1 VPREPEYLS
10 IATALRAEVLDGMYD
25 DEGSLPGNAAI
36 AQRFDVNLKTAGRAI
51 QHLVA
56 QGLLIARPGLRPVV
70 APPEQR
76 ELAWPMTG
84 RYARARAA
92 RGLVFGG
99 DVRGEVRKRTV
110 RREWVPAPAP
120 VAQLLRVRL
129 GSRVLLRVSH
139 THLGSA
145 LAEATSMY
153 FPFDVVRDARGLEDD
168 DAVQVVALLED
179 AGHVVTRTANEVRA
193 RLASADE
200 QRLFGVGPTA
210 VVLEQTHGTY
220 GARDEPLEAV
230 VNVRPASDNV
240 ITFETYEGP

>member
-1 VPREPEYLS
+1 M
-10 IATALRAEVLDGMYD
+10 ALRAEVLDGLYD

-56 QGLLIARPGLRPVV
+56 QGLLIARPGLRPLIV
-70 APPEQR
+70 PPER
-76 ELAWPMTG
+76 RATAWPMAG
-84 RYARARAA
+84 RYARARATG
-92 RGLVFGG
+92 GLVFGG

-110 RREWVPAPAP
+110 RREWVPATAP
-120 VAQLLRVRL
+120 VAQLLRVPP

-139 THLGSA
+139 THVDGA
-145 LAEATSMY
+145 LAETTSMY
-153 FPFDVVRDARGLEDD
+153 FPPAVVRDARGLAGDEDI
-168 DAVQVVALLED
+168 QVVALLED
-179 AGHVVTRTANEVRA
+179 AAHVVTRTANEVRA
-193 RLASADE
+193 RLASEDE
-200 QRLFGVGPTA
+200 QHLFGVGPTA

-230 VNVRPASDNV
+230 VNVRPAADNV